1 MPESLV
7 PTVEAARQ
15 DLEATDKSV
24 FVHLSEANALVI
36 TSPEIRA
43 ESGEKLKIIKGIWNR
58 IEERRK
64 VFTVPLNK
72 VLDEINA
79 IFKGRQADLLKAETI
94 TKEKCLAWDRQVKA
108 EQDRLRREA
117 EERARKEQ
125 ERLDREAEAKAK
137 KAEAQGKLERAEEI
151 RQTVPQVVIQTPL
164 LPEPEKVAGEST
176 RTLYRAKVT
185 NEAEFY
191 MGIASGIIPL
201 HMATPNM
208 TELNKAATAMKKA
221 LQWPGVEVVEVE
233 SLGVRAR

>member
-1 MPESLV
+1 MSESLV
-7 PTVEAARQ
+7 PTVATAQVAVQGEIRTAVELLEAANTLTITTPGHRV
-15 DLEATDKSV
+15 EAGL
-24 FVHLSEANALVI
+24 FVQNV
-36 TSPEIRA
+36 
-43 ESGEKLKIIKGIWNR
+43 KGVGKR
-58 IEERRK
+58 IEEARVK
-64 VFTVPLNK
+64 FTGPLNT
-72 VLDEINA
+72 VLREINL
-79 IFKGRQADLLKAETI
+79 IFKKPILDIENAEAI
-94 TKEKCLAWDRQVKA
+94 SKEKCLAWDRQVKA

-125 ERLDREAEAKAK
+125 ERLDREAEAKAR

-176 RTLYRAKVT
+176 RTLYRARVT

-201 HMATPNM
+201 HMATPNL